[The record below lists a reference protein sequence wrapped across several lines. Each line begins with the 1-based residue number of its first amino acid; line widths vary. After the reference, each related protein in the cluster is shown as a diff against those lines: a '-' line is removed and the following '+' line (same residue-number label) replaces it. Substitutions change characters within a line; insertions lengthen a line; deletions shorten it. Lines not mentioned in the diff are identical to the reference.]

1 MVSLAGAMSV
11 TDVPMLR
18 ALLRSMESDGH
29 IIYQR
34 GSGSPDNEKVWS
46 KAAVE
51 SGNDGNSVDGEIAL
65 SPSNGAVEASLA
77 SDTEDA
83 PPPPVAA
90 LHSHNTRRSA
100 RSCPRQ

>member
-18 ALLRSMESDGH
+18 TLLISMESDGH

-51 SGNDGNSVDGEIAL
+51 SSNDGDSVDGEIAL

-77 SDTEDA
+77 SDTEDT
-83 PPPPVAA
+83 PPPVAA

-100 RSCPRQ
+100 RSRPQE